1 MSFIEPKDLK
11 KLKEID
17 LLTYL
22 SNYEPERL
30 KKISRNTFCIRDHDS
45 LHISNGLWHWQSCG
59 IGGRS
64 ALDFLIKVD
73 HMSFKEAVDVLR
85 GKLKIKHPKTFKQEW
100 KEESKSFLLPYPAA
114 TNEQGIRYL
123 RSRGISDE
131 VILECI
137 NDGLFY
143 ESVHRDSYTK
153 KLYRNATFI
162 GFNKEARIPQ
172 YASLRGINSD
182 FKGESSGSDKRYSF
196 ALEAAHPSSVLHVCE
211 APIDVLSYASLMK
224 LKHQDHHDVHI
235 LSLGGVQIPRKDS
248 VISCKTPIALE
259 QYLNDHAEI
268 NHIVLHLDNDRAG
281 RLATRTIQQN
291 LTNYHVSDSP
301 PKYGKD
307 ANDELKTRLG
317 IEVFPQRQSYGLN
330 IDR

>member
-1 MSFIEPKDLK
+1 MYIDSKELK
-11 KLKEID
+11 KIKEID

-59 IGGRS
+59 IGGKS

-73 HMSFKEAVDVLR
+73 QMSFKQAVDVLR
-85 GKLKIKHPKTFKQEW
+85 NKLEIKNPETIRQEGKTT
-100 KEESKSFLLPYPAA
+100 SKSFLLPYPAA
-114 TNEQGIRYL
+114 TNEQGISYL
-123 RSRGISDE
+123 QSRGIDDV
-131 VILECI
+131 VITECI

-162 GFNKEARIPQ
+162 GFNRETKIPQ
-172 YASLRGINSD
+172 YACLRGINSE

-196 ALEAAHPSSVLHVCE
+196 SLEAHKTSGILHVCE
-211 APIDVLSYASLMK
+211 APIDVLSYASLIK
-224 LKHQDHHDVHI
+224 LKNQDYHDAHI
-235 LSLGGVQIPRKDS
+235 LSLGGVQIPRDKS
-248 VISCKTPIALE
+248 SISCKTPIALE
-259 QYLNDHAEI
+259 HFLKNHTEI

-291 LTNYHVSDSP
+291 LTNYRVSNSP

-307 ANDELKTRLG
+307 VNDELRTRLG
-317 IEVFPQRQSYGLN
+317 IELYPQRQPFGLD
-330 IDR
+330 IER

>member
-1 MSFIEPKDLK
+1 MFVSPEELRRIKD
-11 KLKEID
+11 ID

-22 SNYEPERL
+22 SSYEPERL

-85 GKLKIKHPKTFKQEW
+85 GKLKLKSPKTVRQEW

-114 TNEQGIRYL
+114 TNEQGIQYL
-123 RSRGISDE
+123 QSRGISNE

-153 KLYRNATFI
+153 KLYRNVTFI
-162 GFNKEARIPQ
+162 GFNRETKIPQ

-196 ALEAAHPSSVLHVCE
+196 SLEATQPSSVLHVCE

-224 LKHQDHHDVHI
+224 LKHQNYHDVHI
-235 LSLGGVQIPRKDS
+235 LSLGGVQIPKKDS

-259 QYLNDHAEI
+259 QFLKDHGEI
-268 NHIVLHLDNDRAG
+268 NHIILHLDNDRAG

-291 LTNYHVSDSP
+291 LTNYCVSNST

-307 ANDELKTRLG
+307 VNDELKARLG
-317 IEVFPQRQSYGLN
+317 IKCSPTKRRGGSSLER
-330 IDR
+330 